1 MFGTGVFSNCQR
13 MTTIK
18 LGEGLSE
25 IPEGCFT
32 ANLLLE
38 EITIP
43 SSVKKIGRDAFNYNM
58 NLKRVTF
65 NEGLKSIGGGA
76 FTTCDLLKVELPSTV
91 TEIGDLSFS
100 NNVNMESFVAGSNLK
115 TIGSGAFVNNVLL
128 QSAALNDGL
137 ESIGADAFSG
147 TGLTEVVIPASVKSI
162 GKNVFDL
169 CDELVFIEDRAET
182 PQTLTEDILG
192 EESYDYVE
200 LRVPAASVEAYKA
213 ADIWSKFSNIVP
225 LSSGVEDIESI
236 GEVRITD
243 IYDINGVRLDAPAPG
258 LNIIRTSDGK
268 VRKVMV
274 R

>member
-1 MFGTGVFSNCQR
+1 M
-13 MTTIK
+13 
-18 LGEGLSE
+18 
-25 IPEGCFT
+25 
-32 ANLLLE
+32 
-38 EITIP
+38 
-43 SSVKKIGRDAFNYNM
+43 KKIGRDAFNYNV

-65 NEGLKSIGGGA
+65 NEGLQSIGGGA

-169 CDELVFIEDRAET
+169 CDELAFIEDRAEA
-182 PQTLTEDILG
+182 PQTLTEDIFSG
-192 EESYDYVE
+192 DSSTSYDYVE

-243 IYDINGVRLDAPAPG
+243 IYDINGVRLDSPAPG